1 MKITRETKL
10 HELAE
15 SMENVEI
22 LQDMGL
28 HCIGCFA
35 SQFENLEQ
43 GCKGHGMSDK
53 EINELIKKLNKVSK
67 D

>member
-1 MKITRETKL
+1 MKITRKTKL
-10 HELAE
+10 SELAT
-15 SMENVEI
+15 NQKVVEV
-22 LQDMGL
+22 LLDSGL

-43 GCKGHGMSDK
+43 GCKGHGMSDE
-53 EINELIKKLNKVSK
+53 EIDKLIKNLNKVDK

>member
-1 MKITRETKL
+1 MKITRKTKL
-10 HELAE
+10 SDLAGNQKTIE
-15 SMENVEI
+15 VLFDS
-22 LQDMGL
+22 GL

-43 GCKGHGMSDK
+43 GCKGHSMSDE
-53 EINELIKKLNKVSK
+53 EIDELIKKLNKVGK